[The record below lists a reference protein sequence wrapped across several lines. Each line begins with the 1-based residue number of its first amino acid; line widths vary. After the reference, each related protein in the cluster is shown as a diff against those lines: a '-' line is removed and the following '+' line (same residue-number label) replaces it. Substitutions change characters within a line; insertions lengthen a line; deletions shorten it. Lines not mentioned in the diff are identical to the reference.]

1 MLPLSSG
8 GGSFIGTLNRKTG
21 YADKKEKGKRE
32 EVVKAMA
39 AKKRFGDMLVDAE
52 ILTEEQL
59 KRAVAEHRKA
69 GLKLGQYLSR
79 QGLVNENQIVDTL
92 SQQLKIEKYHPDQ
105 YPLDMDLARMIPFET
120 AQKLQVA
127 PLRKKGRLLTVA
139 MTDPLDINTMD
150 SIEITTNS
158 EVEPVVCTEHEVTQL
173 INGLYGQQSGL
184 SGVME
189 GMEIEPQSEEEA
201 AQEKSAEEVQ
211 VTSLQDMAGEAPV
224 VRLVNSIFAQ
234 AIRERA
240 SDIHVSPQQN
250 SMQVRFRMDGKLHE
264 VPSPPKSLAL
274 PIIARIKILANMD
287 ITVSRIP
294 QDGRFT
300 LKMDKREINVR
311 VSSIPTIHGEN
322 VVLRLLDMSTG
333 VYSLDRLGMIRPDRD
348 KIEKLIRKAYGMI
361 LSTGPTGS
369 GKSTSLYSIL
379 NALNSTDTNI
389 ITIEDPVEYRID
401 KIRQVQLN
409 RKAGMTFA
417 SGLRSILRQDP
428 DIIMVGE
435 IRDSETAAIAIQAA
449 QTGHR
454 LLSTIHTNDAA
465 GAITRFIDMGVEP
478 FLIASAL
485 LVSFAQ
491 RLVRTIC
498 PYCEESYQP
507 SESALA
513 AWGLDKAEN
522 PNFKRGKGCYQCMN
536 TGYKGRTGIFEV
548 LVNDEMVQELILKR
562 KSSQEITRIAVA
574 EGKLRTLKEDAASKV
589 LQGITTLEEAASS
602 VMV

>member
-39 AKKRFGDMLVDAE
+39 AKKRLGEMLVDAE

-173 INGLYGQQSGL
+173 INSLYGQQSGL
-184 SGVME
+184 GGVIE
-189 GMEIEPQSEEEA
+189 GMEIEAQSEEEK
-201 AQEKSAEEVQ
+201 AQEQSAEEVQ